1 MMINPTLS
9 RRAFLAA
16 GAAALAGR
24 TLLADAPAAYPDRF
38 HTDQGLVIL
47 PSKGTLYITSDFHTR
62 HADFAQ
68 WLARTDIVSRLK
80 NEPDT
85 YGLILGDTVDQ
96 KPLDAQAEKEGDTR
110 IIDRIR
116 QIQADLGDAGKRLI
130 YIMGNHEQAC
140 MEIYAALQKQYG
152 MTAATQGRL
161 IRALFGSADG
171 AFYQQFN
178 FLERMKDEHLAYF
191 RALPVAVLGKSGVAF
206 THAGPARSAKALADL
221 TARSP
226 KVLQELLWTRPEE
239 IMTGGHTAAELAAF
253 LKLMQES
260 TLLICG
266 HTPLGS
272 LPQDWIRDGLGVFA
286 RQQVI
291 LATSYGSIG
300 EDKRFLT
307 LDLGRNYRS
316 CEDLRPEKEIHR
328 LREGAAMLD
337 AGPAIS
343 ILARQA

>member
-1 MMINPTLS
+1 MTKPILS

-16 GAAALAGR
+16 GAAALAGQALR
-24 TLLADAPAAYPDRF
+24 ADVQAAIPDRF
-38 HTDQGLVIL
+38 HVDEGLVLL

-62 HADFAQ
+62 HADFVQ

-80 NEPDT
+80 NEEHA
-85 YGLILGDTVDQ
+85 YGLILGDAVDQ
-96 KPLDAQAEKEGDTR
+96 KPQDAQAEKEGDTR
-110 IIDRIR
+110 IVDRIR
-116 QIQADLGDAGKRLI
+116 QIQTDLGDAGKRLI
-130 YIMGNHEQAC
+130 FIMGNHEQAC
-140 MEIYAALQKQYG
+140 MEIYASLQKQYG
-152 MTAATQGRL
+152 LTPATQARL
-161 IRALFGSADG
+161 IRALFNSPDG

-191 RALPVAVLGKSGVAF
+191 RTLPVAVLGKSGLAF

-221 TARSP
+221 TARTP
-226 KVLQELLWTRPEE
+226 AVLQELLWTRPEA
-239 IMTGGHTAAELAAF
+239 IMTGGHTVAELVAF
-253 LKLMQES
+253 LTLMREA

-300 EDKRFLT
+300 EDKRYLT
-307 LDLGRNYRS
+307 LDLGKSYRS
-316 CEDLRPEKEIHR
+316 AEDLKPEKEIHR
-328 LREGAAMLD
+328 LREGAAVND
-337 AGPAIS
+337 AGPAIA
-343 ILARQA
+343 ILARNA